1 MDTLKLSEELEKEQV
16 FPAEQARAFSR
27 IWAQMS
33 RETYATKAD
42 IDAAT
47 ADIRSDLRLLKWMA
61 GFALTG
67 LAGVLWAL
75 VTMATQ
81 LGRLTEAVSRIAP

>member
-1 MDTLKLSEELEKEQV
+1 MDSLKLADDLEKEHV

-47 ADIRSDLRLLKWMA
+47 ADLRSDLRLLKWMA

-75 VTMATQ
+75 VTMSTQ
-81 LGRLTEAVSRIAP
+81 LGRLTEAVARAAP